1 MQDSFAEDME
11 GVEATGTDVDSPPL
25 MTEQEKRTLEMYDRL
40 EELQLEIALLKA
52 RGVLSQGM
60 RSNGICCYVFLLFTD
75 EPVEAT
81 EENIKAAEQ
90 DLLKAKALYQVRT
103 NIVEN
108 VLMANPILKAV
119 HAGTNASIIEQ

>member
-11 GVEATGTDVDSPPL
+11 GVEAKGTYVDSPPL
-25 MTEQEKRTLEMYDRL
+25 MTEQEERTLEMYDRL

-75 EPVEAT
+75 EPVDAT
-81 EENIKAAEQ
+81 EEDIKAAEQ